1 MSVYEDYGLSFNL
14 FPKQLLMFSH
24 PDMVP
29 KNYEIPR
36 EVLFGGA
43 AGGGKGAVRGD
54 KIITPFG
61 IKNWEDIKEGDS
73 VCDPLGTTQE
83 VIEVHPWQN
92 VECYKVSFNDG
103 SSVTVSEGHLWNY
116 WTTNTRSK
124 KFKQYKDEAV
134 DGSMLGILAHTKVAT
149 TKQLKAKFDS
159 YALST
164 RTDGEGFARITHLK
178 IPICNPVTFTKS
190 YKVPQIVIP
199 PYVLGM
205 LLGDG
210 YLGDRGARENQ
221 ITISEKELGD
231 LREILNFFNQD
242 GCSSFEYHTV
252 SNAADNFITPV
263 IGDASIKEGLKYLG
277 LSFVRSEDKF
287 IPEAYKLSSIDN
299 RYKLLQGLMDSDGYA
314 NPDKCSA
321 EFCSTS
327 RQLAEDVVFLV
338 RSLGGYA
345 SISSKPEPYYRKYSG
360 DKVYCTAAWRVY
372 ISAPD
377 LSMFFRLSRK
387 HKRARKQANG
397 RNYFGK
403 VITNIESVGVQEM
416 RCITVSSWHGLY
428 LTNDFTVTHNSYS
441 MRAMSIILAIEC
453 PGVNIYLFRK
463 TYTELKT
470 NHLLGPSGF
479 QAMLATAVQRKLV
492 RIDSQNNII
501 QFKNGPSGTFA
512 GGSIIYLR
520 HVQYEK
526 DVYIYQGAE
535 MHVLMIDEATHFS
548 EPIYNFL
555 RGRVRLGGWSPP
567 EKWKGWFPRII
578 CASNPGCVPY
588 GDVLT
593 TDGWKPIKDVAVGE
607 DVHCL
612 NPETGKIMKSKVTN
626 NFTYTS
632 YNEMYHLKT
641 DTIDL
646 RCTGDHRLVVS
657 YEGKLQM
664 MKLNELEYLDGIF
677 YLVAGLNGSERLPF
691 TAADISKSSFDGFVH
706 DLQVDEYHNFV
717 FRQNG
722 KVIISGNSTYHNF
735 WKHMFVDF
743 VDKDNIYRP
752 KRAAIEEGGMLRQYI
767 PATVYDNPALL
778 KEDPGYID
786 RLKGLGSPEL
796 VKAMLEGNWDIVAG
810 GMFDDIWRRDVHVI
824 EPFRIPKGWY
834 INRCFDWGSS
844 KPFAVLWIAESNGEP
859 VEYADGTFYKFPAGT
874 LFVIDEWYG
883 NDKRAKDPNT
893 GLFMT
898 NNDIGAGIKYR
909 EENNTILAPVSA
921 RINPGPAD
929 NSIYTVINNVS
940 QASGINAGF
949 WGSAGRSRADIFF
962 PSDKSPG
969 SRVKRW
975 SLIRD
980 RLACSLDIKLDKPME
995 RPGLF
1000 VFNVC
1005 NDLIRTLPTAPRDE
1019 KKMEDID
1026 TASEDHLLD
1035 ALGYRVLQ
1043 ARAGV
1048 GRMGVRLG

>member
-1 MSVYEDYGLSFNL
+1 MLVVLRRGAEFVFIEVSMNVYEDYGLSFNL

-29 KNYEIPR
+29 KNYEIPD

-43 AGGGKGAVRGD
+43 AGGGK
-54 KIITPFG
+54 
-61 IKNWEDIKEGDS
+61 
-73 VCDPLGTTQE
+73 
-83 VIEVHPWQN
+83 
-92 VECYKVSFNDG
+92 
-103 SSVTVSEGHLWNY
+103 
-116 WTTNTRSK
+116 
-124 KFKQYKDEAV
+124 
-134 DGSMLGILAHTKVAT
+134 
-149 TKQLKAKFDS
+149 
-159 YALST
+159 
-164 RTDGEGFARITHLK
+164 
-178 IPICNPVTFTKS
+178 
-190 YKVPQIVIP
+190 
-199 PYVLGM
+199 
-205 LLGDG
+205 
-210 YLGDRGARENQ
+210 
-221 ITISEKELGD
+221 
-231 LREILNFFNQD
+231 
-242 GCSSFEYHTV
+242 
-252 SNAADNFITPV
+252 
-263 IGDASIKEGLKYLG
+263 
-277 LSFVRSEDKF
+277 
-287 IPEAYKLSSIDN
+287 
-299 RYKLLQGLMDSDGYA
+299 
-314 NPDKCSA
+314 
-321 EFCSTS
+321 
-327 RQLAEDVVFLV
+327 
-338 RSLGGYA
+338 
-345 SISSKPEPYYRKYSG
+345 
-360 DKVYCTAAWRVY
+360 
-372 ISAPD
+372 
-377 LSMFFRLSRK
+377 
-387 HKRARKQANG
+387 
-397 RNYFGK
+397 
-403 VITNIESVGVQEM
+403 
-416 RCITVSSWHGLY
+416 
-428 LTNDFTVTHNSYS
+428 SYS
-441 MRAMSIILAIEC
+441 MRAMSIILALEC
-453 PGVNIYLFRK
+453 PGVNVFLFRK

-479 QAMLATAVQRKLV
+479 QAMLSTAVQRKLV

-501 QFKNGPSGTFA
+501 QFKNGPSGAFA

-526 DVYIYQGAE
+526 DAYIYQGAE
-535 MHVLMIDEATHFS
+535 IHVLMIDEATHFS

-555 RGRVRLGGWSPP
+555 RGRVRIGSWSPP

-578 CASNPGCVPY
+578 CASNPGS
-588 GDVLT
+588 
-593 TDGWKPIKDVAVGE
+593 A
-607 DVHCL
+607 
-612 NPETGKIMKSKVTN
+612 
-626 NFTYTS
+626 
-632 YNEMYHLKT
+632 
-641 DTIDL
+641 
-646 RCTGDHRLVVS
+646 
-657 YEGKLQM
+657 
-664 MKLNELEYLDGIF
+664 
-677 YLVAGLNGSERLPF
+677 
-691 TAADISKSSFDGFVH
+691 
-706 DLQVDEYHNFV
+706 YHNL
-717 FRQNG
+717 
-722 KVIISGNSTYHNF
+722 

-752 KRAAIEEGGMLRQYI
+752 KRAPIEEGGMLRQYI

-810 GMFDDIWRRDVHVI
+810 GMFDDLWRRDVHVV

-844 KPFAVLWIAESNGEP
+844 KPFAVLWVAESNGEP
-859 VEYADGTFYKFPAGT
+859 VEYDDGTFYRFPPGT

-909 EENNTILAPVSA
+909 EDNNTILASISS

-929 NSIYTVINNVS
+929 NSIYTVINNMS
-940 QASGINAGF
+940 QSSGVNAGF
-949 WGSAGRSRADIFF
+949 WGNAGRSRADIFF

-980 RLACSLDIKLDKPME
+980 RLACSRDIKLNKPME

>member
-1 MSVYEDYGLSFNL
+1 MSIYEDYGLSFNL

-29 KNYEIPR
+29 ENYEIPN

-43 AGGGKGAVRGD
+43 AGGGKGSIRGE
-54 KIITPFG
+54 KIITPYG
-61 IKNWEDIKEGDS
+61 VKKWEDIKEGDM

-83 VIEVHPWQN
+83 VIEVHPWEN
-92 VECYKVSFNDG
+92 VECYRVSFNDG
-103 SSVTVSEGHLWNY
+103 SSVIVSEGHLWNY
-116 WTTNTRSK
+116 WATNTKSK
-124 KFKQYKDEAV
+124 KLKQYKDEVA

-149 TKQLKAKFDS
+149 TKQLKEKFDK

-164 RTDGEGFARITHLK
+164 RIDSEGYSRVAHLK

-210 YLGDRGARENQ
+210 YLGASGENKNS
-221 ITISEKELGD
+221 IRVSEKESGD
-231 LREILNFFNQD
+231 LKEILGFFNQD
-242 GCSSFEYHTV
+242 GCSVFDYH
-252 SNAADNFITPV
+252 SAKNASDDYIAPIV
-263 IGDASIKEGLKYLG
+263 GDTTIQDGLKYLC
-277 LSFVRSEDKF
+277 LSFVRSDNKF
-287 IPEAYKLSSIDN
+287 IPEAYMLSSIDN

-327 RQLAEDVVFLV
+327 KQLAEDVAFLV

-345 SISSKPEPYYRKYSG
+345 SISSKPEPYYKKASG
-360 DKVYCTAAWRVY
+360 EKVYCTAAWRVY

-377 LSMFFRLSRK
+377 LSKFFRLSRK
-387 HKRARKQANG
+387 KERARKQANG

-403 VITNIESVGVQEM
+403 VITGIESVGVKEM

-441 MRAMSIILAIEC
+441 MRAMSIILALEC
-453 PGVNIYLFRK
+453 PGVNVFLFRK

-501 QFKNGPSGTFA
+501 QFKNGPSGSFA

-535 MHVLMIDEATHFS
+535 IHVLMIDEATHFS

-555 RGRVRLGGWSPP
+555 RGRVRIGNWSPP
-567 EKWKGWFPRII
+567 EKWKKWFPRII
-578 CASNPGCVPY
+578 CASNPG
-588 GDVLT
+588 
-593 TDGWKPIKDVAVGE
+593 
-607 DVHCL
+607 
-612 NPETGKIMKSKVTN
+612 
-626 NFTYTS
+626 
-632 YNEMYHLKT
+632 
-641 DTIDL
+641 
-646 RCTGDHRLVVS
+646 
-657 YEGKLQM
+657 
-664 MKLNELEYLDGIF
+664 
-677 YLVAGLNGSERLPF
+677 
-691 TAADISKSSFDGFVH
+691 SSF
-706 DLQVDEYHNFV
+706 HNL
-717 FRQNG
+717 
-722 KVIISGNSTYHNF
+722 

-752 KRAAIEEGGMLRQYI
+752 KRAPIEEGGMLRQYI

-810 GMFDDIWRRDVHVI
+810 GMFDDLWRRDVHVV

-844 KPFAVLWIAESNGEP
+844 KPFAVLWVAESNGEP
-859 VEYADGTFYKFPAGT
+859 VEYDDGTFYKFPPGT

-893 GLFMT
+893 GLFMS

-909 EENNTILAPVSA
+909 EDNNTILAPISS

-940 QASGINAGF
+940 QSSGINAGF
-949 WGSAGRSRADIFF
+949 WGNSGRSRADIFF

-980 RLACSLDIKLDKPME
+980 RLACSHDIKLGKPME

>member
-29 KNYEIPR
+29 AGYEIPG

-43 AGGGKGAVRGD
+43 AGGGKGSIRGE
-54 KIITPFG
+54 KIITPYG
-61 IKNWEDIKEGDS
+61 VKKWEDLKEGDM

-83 VIEVHPWQN
+83 VIEVHPWEN
-92 VECYKVSFNDG
+92 VECYRVTFNDDT
-103 SSVTVSEGHLWNY
+103 SVVVSEGHLWNY
-116 WTTNTRSK
+116 WATNTRSK
-124 KFKQYKDEAV
+124 KFKQYKDEAA
-134 DGSMLGILAHTKVAT
+134 DGNMLGILAHTKVAT
-149 TKQLKAKFDS
+149 TKQLKEKFDK

-164 RTDGEGFARITHLK
+164 RIDNEGYSRVAHLK

-210 YLGDRGARENQ
+210 YLGGSGEYKNNIRV
-221 ITISEKELGD
+221 SEKESGD
-231 LREILNFFNQD
+231 LKEILGFFKQD
-242 GCSSFEYHTV
+242 GCDVFDYHSSK
-252 SNAADNFITPV
+252 NAADDYITPI
-263 IGDASIKEGLKYLG
+263 IGDTTIQDGLKYLC
-277 LSFVRSEDKF
+277 LSFVRSDSKF
-287 IPEAYKLSSIDN
+287 IPEAYMLSSIEN

-327 RQLAEDVVFLV
+327 KQLAEDVAFLV

-345 SISSKPEPYYRKYSG
+345 SISNKPEPYYRKASG
-360 DKVYCTAAWRVY
+360 EKVYCTAAWRVY

-377 LSMFFRLSRK
+377 LSKFFRLSRK
-387 HKRARKQANG
+387 NERARKQSNG

-403 VITNIESVGVQEM
+403 VIANIESVGTKEM

-441 MRAMSIILAIEC
+441 MRAMSIILSLEC

-463 TYTELKT
+463 TYTELDS
-470 NHLLGPSGF
+470 NHMLGPSGF
-479 QAMLATAVQRKLV
+479 RALLATAVERRLV
-492 RIDSQNNII
+492 RIDSQKNLI
-501 QFKNGPSGTFA
+501 QFKNGPNDTFA
-512 GGSIIYLR
+512 GGSTIFLR

-526 DVYIYQGAE
+526 DVYAYLGAE
-535 MHVLMIDEATHFS
+535 IHVLMIDEATHFS
-548 EPIYNFL
+548 EPIYNML
-555 RGRVRLGGWSPP
+555 RGRVRLGGWAPP
-567 EKWKGWFPRII
+567 DKWKGWFPRII

-607 DVHCL
+607 DVYCL
-612 NPETGKIMKSKVTN
+612 NPENGKIIQSKVTD

-632 YNEMYHLKT
+632 YNEMYRLKT
-641 DTIDL
+641 ASIDL
-646 RCTGDHRLVVS
+646 ECTGDHRLAVS
-657 YEGKLQM
+657 SEGNIQM
-664 MKLNELEYLDGIF
+664 MKLNELEYLDGTF
-677 YLVAGLNGSERLPF
+677 YLVAGLDGNERIPF
-691 TAADISKSSFDGFVH
+691 TAADISKTSFDGFVY
-706 DLQVDEYHNFV
+706 DIQVENYHNFV
-717 FRQNG
+717 FRQNEN
-722 KVIISGNSTYHNF
+722 VIISGNSTYHNF

-743 VDKDNIYRP
+743 VDKNNVYRP
-752 KRAAIEEGGMLRQYI
+752 KRAPAEEGGMLRQYI

-778 KEDPGYID
+778 KDDPTYID
-786 RLKGLGSPEL
+786 RLKGLGPEL
-796 VKAMLEGNWDIVAG
+796 MRAYLEGDWDVVAG
-810 GMFDDIWRRDVHVI
+810 GMFDDLWRRSVHVVK
-824 EPFRIPKGWY
+824 PFKIPKGWY

-844 KPFAVLWIAESNGEP
+844 KPFAVLWVAESNGEP
-859 VEYADGTFYKFPAGT
+859 VEYDDGTFYKFPPGT

-883 NDKRAKDPNT
+883 NNKQAKDPNT
-893 GLFMT
+893 GLMMA
-898 NNDIGAGIKYR
+898 NEDIGAGIKYH
-909 EENNTILAPVSA
+909 EDNNTILAPISS

-929 NSIYTVINNVS
+929 NSIYTVINNMS

-969 SRVKRW
+969 SRMKRW

-980 RLACSLDIKLDKPME
+980 RLTCSLDIEKDKPME

-1005 NDLIRTLPTAPRDE
+1005 NDLIRTLPTAPRDD

-1048 GRMGVRLG
+1048 GRLGIKLG

>member
-1 MSVYEDYGLSFNL
+1 MNVYEDYGLSFNL

-29 KNYEIPR
+29 ENYEIPN

-43 AGGGKGAVRGD
+43 AGGGK
-54 KIITPFG
+54 
-61 IKNWEDIKEGDS
+61 
-73 VCDPLGTTQE
+73 
-83 VIEVHPWQN
+83 
-92 VECYKVSFNDG
+92 
-103 SSVTVSEGHLWNY
+103 
-116 WTTNTRSK
+116 
-124 KFKQYKDEAV
+124 
-134 DGSMLGILAHTKVAT
+134 
-149 TKQLKAKFDS
+149 
-159 YALST
+159 
-164 RTDGEGFARITHLK
+164 
-178 IPICNPVTFTKS
+178 
-190 YKVPQIVIP
+190 
-199 PYVLGM
+199 
-205 LLGDG
+205 
-210 YLGDRGARENQ
+210 
-221 ITISEKELGD
+221 
-231 LREILNFFNQD
+231 
-242 GCSSFEYHTV
+242 
-252 SNAADNFITPV
+252 
-263 IGDASIKEGLKYLG
+263 
-277 LSFVRSEDKF
+277 
-287 IPEAYKLSSIDN
+287 
-299 RYKLLQGLMDSDGYA
+299 
-314 NPDKCSA
+314 
-321 EFCSTS
+321 
-327 RQLAEDVVFLV
+327 
-338 RSLGGYA
+338 
-345 SISSKPEPYYRKYSG
+345 
-360 DKVYCTAAWRVY
+360 
-372 ISAPD
+372 
-377 LSMFFRLSRK
+377 
-387 HKRARKQANG
+387 
-397 RNYFGK
+397 
-403 VITNIESVGVQEM
+403 
-416 RCITVSSWHGLY
+416 
-428 LTNDFTVTHNSYS
+428 SYS
-441 MRAMSIILAIEC
+441 MRAISIILALEC
-453 PGVNIYLFRK
+453 PGVNVFLFRK

-501 QFKNGPSGTFA
+501 QFKNGPSGSFA

-535 MHVLMIDEATHFS
+535 IHVLMIDEATHFS

-555 RGRVRLGGWSPP
+555 RGRVRIGNWSPP
-567 EKWKGWFPRII
+567 EKWKKWFPRII

-593 TDGWKPIKDVAVGE
+593 TNGWVPIQDVKIGDEVYSQNCETRDIRLNLVTGTVINNDYTELVRIKNTRLDIICTSDHRVATITDAKRFTNFKLTPVKDLPNQSNIIRSGNPDVLGNKIDTFTVAAKHAKRSHKLCPLTIPHRDYAELMGWYLSEGCVTLNKNSCVVNISQSKVVGR
-607 DVHCL
+607 
-612 NPETGKIMKSKVTN
+612 GKI
-626 NFTYTS
+626 
-632 YNEMYHLKT
+632 EALLKRCGFRYFKDSQCFHFSDRRWAEYFAT
-641 DTIDL
+641 FGKCEDKYIPRELLNSSDIDVL
-646 RCTGDHRLVVS
+646 F
-657 YEGKLQM
+657 EA
-664 MKLNELEYLDGIF
+664 
-677 YLVAGLNGSERLPF
+677 LVAGDGHTISDTSGYYATYSERLRDDFSEIAVRLGYIVHTEVRQRKNRRLPIHLVHF
-691 TAADISKSSFDGFVH
+691 MKNKIGVTEVYTGNVKYKNRKETTVHPSSISTIKYSGAVYCIEVSRD
-706 DLQVDEYHNFV
+706 HNF
-717 FRQNG
+717 FIRQNNS
-722 KVIISGNSTYHNF
+722 VWLSGNSSYHNL

-752 KRAAIEEGGMLRQYI
+752 KRAPIEEGGMLRQYI

-810 GMFDDIWRRDVHVI
+810 GMFDDLWRRDVHVV

-844 KPFAVLWIAESNGEP
+844 KPFAVLWVAESNGEP
-859 VEYADGTFYKFPAGT
+859 VEYDDGTFYKFPPGT

-893 GLFMT
+893 GLFMP

-909 EENNTILAPVSA
+909 EDNNTILAPISS

-929 NSIYTVINNVS
+929 NSIYTVINNMS
-940 QASGINAGF
+940 QSSGINAGF
-949 WGSAGRSRADIFF
+949 WGNAGRSRADIFF

-980 RLACSLDIKLDKPME
+980 RLACSHDIKLGKPME